1 MMELKTFWKGLG
13 AVQRQPHCKGDLTPF
28 CSWEINNF
36 QVGKGPEGYE
46 EYLDPADAEEV
57 PLEVLLG
64 GLERLAKNAFVF
76 YDGQTFGY
84 AVIRNFSW
92 SVDPKNILSLNP
104 DRRTAIIS
112 AIERLIEEAE
122 NVGK

>member
-1 MMELKTFWKGLG
+1 MDRATFWKSLG
-13 AVQRQPHCKGDLTPF
+13 AVVTIEKCRYYFAELDFL
-28 CSWEINNF
+28 
-36 QVGKGPEGYE
+36 QVGQGDGKFDSWI
-46 EYLDPADAEEV
+46 DPADAEEV

-64 GLERLAKNAFVF
+64 WLERLAKNAFVF

-112 AIERLIEEAE
+112 AIERLITEAE
-122 NVGK
+122 E